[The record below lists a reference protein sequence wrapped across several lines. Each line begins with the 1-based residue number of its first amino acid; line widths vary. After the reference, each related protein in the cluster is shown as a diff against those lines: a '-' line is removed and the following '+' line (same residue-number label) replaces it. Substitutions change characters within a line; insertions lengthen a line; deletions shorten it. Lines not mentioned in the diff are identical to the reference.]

1 MQNMHRNFDNGLC
14 IYTFLR
20 KMKIWRR
27 KNERKKQK
35 GSIAAQCPS
44 TQFSGLWPITSPLP
58 CTLGRYLVSLDSWNL
73 LDLPRDTHSPFHP
86 QPQLR
91 TPHAF
96 QGQICKTS
104 YTRAVAVIQKN
115 PKPCGPRQPEKQ
127 EEPSPRFNLLPK
139 KKTAAMAKRL
149 IPSLNRVLVEKLLQP
164 KKSAGGILLPE
175 TTKQVRGTQISLV
188 SLRFRW
194 WALAPSARD
203 WCGIFCES
211 GLRGVGFGFVDLGR
225 GSSEDSCCGGRGECI
240 GSCLGESCIGL
251 SRWRVVIIRN
261 WSDWMG
267 V

>member
-1 MQNMHRNFDNGLC
+1 
-14 IYTFLR
+14 
-20 KMKIWRR
+20 
-27 KNERKKQK
+27 
-35 GSIAAQCPS
+35 
-44 TQFSGLWPITSPLP
+44 
-58 CTLGRYLVSLDSWNL
+58 
-73 LDLPRDTHSPFHP
+73 
-86 QPQLR
+86 
-91 TPHAF
+91 
-96 QGQICKTS
+96 
-104 YTRAVAVIQKN
+104 
-115 PKPCGPRQPEKQ
+115 
-127 EEPSPRFNLLPK
+127 LLPK

-240 GSCLGESCIGL
+240 GSCLGKSCIGL
-251 SRWRVVIIRN
+251 SR
-261 WSDWMG
+261 
-267 V
+267 